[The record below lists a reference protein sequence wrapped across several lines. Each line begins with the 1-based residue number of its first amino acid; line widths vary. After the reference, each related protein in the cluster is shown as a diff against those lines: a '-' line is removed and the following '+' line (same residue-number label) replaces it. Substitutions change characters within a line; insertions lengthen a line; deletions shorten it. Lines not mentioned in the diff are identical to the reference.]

1 MSALIQD
8 FRYGLRCLWRN
19 PGFTTIAVLSL
30 SLGIGAN
37 TAIFS
42 LINTV
47 LLRPLPYQ
55 EPERLV
61 MVWEDASFAGFPQNT
76 PAPANYADWKAQNQ
90 TFEDMAALAQRS
102 FNLTGDGEPERVDA
116 YAVTANF
123 FPILGVKPALGRSF
137 LADED
142 QPGGN
147 NAVMLSYRLWQ
158 HRYGGE
164 RDIIGRELLLN
175 GEKYSVVGV
184 APAGFQFM
192 ESEIGLWVPVRFTQQ
207 ELANRGGHYLWVVG
221 RMKPGVTLEKAN
233 ADIKTVMS
241 RIVRDNP
248 GNAGRFDAYVMS
260 MRDQLAGG
268 SRRPLI
274 VLLVAVGFVLLIA
287 CANIANLLL
296 ARAVNRGREIAV
308 RSALGAGRL
317 RIVRQLLTESVLL
330 SFAGAAVGL
339 LFASWSF
346 SLLQRLIPEGL
357 ALSTSLNIDLKVLGF
372 TLIVTLGSGVVFG
385 LAPALHA
392 SKIDLNDAL
401 KQSGARV
408 GSSGGAN
415 RLRNALVVVEVALS
429 LVLLVGAGLLIQT
442 FFKMLNQ
449 YSGLRP
455 ENVLLMRTNL
465 PRSKY
470 GDPPK
475 RNAFYDQTLERLKS
489 LPGVVSVGY
498 TMSVPLDWKG
508 GTSGFWIE
516 GRTVEQAV
524 SQGLSYDANHRQVSA
539 AYLQTMGIPLRRGR
553 FFGESDNEKSMPA
566 AIINETMARQYWP
579 GEDAVGKRFKLGDP
593 NSPVPWITVVGVV
606 ADVRQMG
613 MDAAV
618 KAEMYLPYR
627 QMTTHSFFAPRDL
640 VIRASVDPMSLVAS
654 ARREIHAIDPDQPV
668 SNIRT
673 MEGVLDE
680 EIGQRRMGMTLV
692 AAFAGLAVLLASLG
706 IYGVLSY
713 FVVQHTREIGVRLA
727 LGAQRRNILGLVIKK
742 GMTLALIGVSI
753 GLAAAFALT
762 KLISSLLYEVKA
774 ADPLTFTVVAAML
787 TVVALLA
794 CYIPARRAMKTLPMV
809 ALRCE

>member
-1 MSALIQD
+1 MNTLIQD
-8 FRYGLRCLWRN
+8 IRYGFRGLWRN
-19 PGFTTIAVLSL
+19 PGFAIIATLSL
-30 SLGIGAN
+30 ALGIGAN

-55 EPERLV
+55 EPDRLV

-76 PAPANYADWKAQNQ
+76 PAPANYADWKSQNQ
-90 TFEDMAALAQRS
+90 TFEDMAAIGQRS

-116 YAVTANF
+116 YVVTANF
-123 FPILGVKPALGRSF
+123 FPLLGVKPALGRSF
-137 LADED
+137 LAEED
-142 QPGGN
+142 KPDAN
-147 NAVMLSYRLWQ
+147 KVVMLSYGLWQ
-158 HRYGGE
+158 RRYGGE
-164 RDIIGRELLLN
+164 LDIIGRELLLN
-175 GEKYSVVGV
+175 GEKHLVVGV
-184 APAGFQFM
+184 APTGFQFLK
-192 ESEIGLWVPVRFTQQ
+192 SEIDLWVPVRFTQQ
-207 ELANRGGHYLWVVG
+207 ELANRGSHYLWVVG
-221 RMKPGVTLEKAN
+221 RMKPGVTLEQAN

-241 RIVRDNP
+241 RIARDNP
-248 GNAGRFDAYVMS
+248 GNAGRIGAYVMS

-296 ARAVNRGREIAV
+296 ARAVHRGREIAV
-308 RSALGAGRL
+308 RSALGAGRR
-317 RIVRQLLTESVLL
+317 RIVRQLLTESILL

-339 LFASWSF
+339 LLAAWSF
-346 SLLQRLIPEGL
+346 SLLRRLIPEGL
-357 ALSTSLNIDLKVLGF
+357 ALSTSINIDLRVLGF
-372 TLIVTLGSGVVFG
+372 TLLITLGSGLVFG
-385 LAPALHA
+385 LAPALQA
-392 SKIDLNDAL
+392 SKIDLSEAL
-401 KQSGARV
+401 KQSGGRT

-415 RLRNALVVVEVALS
+415 SLRNVLVVIEIAMS

-442 FFKMLNQ
+442 LFKMLNQ

-455 ENVLLMRTNL
+455 ENVLIMRTNL
-465 PRSKY
+465 PRGKL
-470 GDPPK
+470 GDPPR
-475 RNAFYDQTLERLKS
+475 RNAFYDQTLERVKS

-516 GRTVEQAV
+516 GRAVEQAV
-524 SQGLSYDANHRQVSA
+524 SQGLSYDANHRQVSD

-553 FFGESDNEKSMPA
+553 YLGEGDNGNSMPVA
-566 AIINETMARQYWP
+566 VINETMARQYWQ

-593 NSPVPWITVVGVV
+593 NSPVPWVTVVGVV

-613 MDAAV
+613 MDAPV

-627 QMTTHSFFAPRDL
+627 QMTTHTFFAPRDL
-640 VIRASVDPMSLVAS
+640 VIRTSVDPMSVVTS
-654 ARREIHAIDPDQPV
+654 ARREIHAVDPDQPV

-673 MEGVLDE
+673 MEGALDE
-680 EIGQRRMGMTLV
+680 EIGQRRLGMTLV
-692 AAFAGLAVLLASLG
+692 AVFAGLAILLASLG

-727 LGAQRRNILGLVIKK
+727 LGAQRRNVLGLVFKK
-742 GMTLALIGVSI
+742 GMTLSLIGVAM
-753 GLAAAFALT
+753 GLVAAFALT
-762 KLISSLLYEVKA
+762 RLMSSLLYEVKA
-774 ADPLTFTVVAAML
+774 ADPITFITVAAML

-794 CYIPARRAMKTLPMV
+794 CYIPARRAMKVDPMV
-809 ALRCE
+809 ALRCD